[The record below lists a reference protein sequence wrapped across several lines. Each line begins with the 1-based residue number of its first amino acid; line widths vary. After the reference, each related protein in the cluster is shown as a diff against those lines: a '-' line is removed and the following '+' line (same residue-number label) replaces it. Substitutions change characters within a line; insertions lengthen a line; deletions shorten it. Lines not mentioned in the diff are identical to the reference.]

1 MSAFAAS
8 GRSPSACTVTGL
20 SSTRTPHSSA
30 VPMWSSPLENSRPE
44 HLLHRAADHVEVA
57 EARELARAP
66 ARADQPSPAGR
77 G

>member
-1 MSAFAAS
+1 MSAFAGS

-30 VPMWSSPLENSRPE
+30 VPMWSSPLVELEAE
-44 HLLHRAADHVEVA
+44 HVLHRAADHVEVA
-57 EARELARAP
+57 EPGELARAP

-77 G
+77 A